1 MKTKIKTPEGITRAG
16 HVDDEKFEAVRL
28 LHGGEDFHVQFRVNP
43 YRKLRKAIWDVVSTS
58 EIQTDKPQ
66 ARQVYTALAQLA
78 LPLNPVKFLEYS
90 VTSGIVA
97 PDVAQRG
104 GLFHSEVYPT
114 TATSNHPLLT
124 TEYLVDDKPQDRNF
138 ETRVLSKDDLLH
150 GYDGLTTT
158 DLDGKS
164 REEIERLGL
173 TFWSPDASEVI
184 QSHNAV
190 HRSVVNETGEAQER
204 VFARATQL

>member
-1 MKTKIKTPEGITRAG
+1 MKTKIKSPEGITRVG

-43 YRKLRKAIWDVVSTS
+43 DRKLRKAIWDVVSTS

-90 VTSGIVA
+90 VTSGIVR

-114 TATSNHPLLT
+114 TATSNHALLT

-150 GYDGLTTT
+150 DYDGLTTA
-158 DLDGKS
+158 DLNGMS

-184 QSHNAV
+184 QSQNAV
-190 HRSVVNETGEAQER
+190 HRSVVNEAGEAQER

>member
-1 MKTKIKTPEGITRAG
+1 MKTKIKTPEGITKVG

-28 LHGGEDFHVQFRVNP
+28 LQGGGDFSVQFRVDP
-43 YRKLRKAIWDVVSTS
+43 KRKLQKAIWG
-58 EIQTDKPQ
+58 IQTILGAEVDKPQ
-66 ARQVYTALAQLA
+66 AREIYTALSQLA
-78 LPLNPVKFLEYS
+78 LPLNPRSFVEYS
-90 VTSGIVA
+90 VKSGIV
-97 PDVAQRG
+97 PIGMPQRG
-104 GLFHSEVYPT
+104 GSFHKEDHPT
-114 TATSNHPLLT
+114 TSTSNIAGLT
-124 TEYLVDDKPQDRNF
+124 TEYLVDDRPRGNF

-150 GYDGLTTT
+150 DYDGLTTA
-158 DLDGKS
+158 DLNGMS

-184 QSHNAV
+184 QSQNAV